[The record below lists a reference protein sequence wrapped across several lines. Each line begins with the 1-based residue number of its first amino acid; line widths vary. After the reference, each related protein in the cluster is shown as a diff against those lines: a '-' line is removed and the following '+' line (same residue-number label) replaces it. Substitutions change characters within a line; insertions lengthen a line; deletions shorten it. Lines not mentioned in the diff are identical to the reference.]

1 MDVRLKTLM
10 GTALLSLAI
19 GGAAYAGGFSRGTAD
34 TDILYEDGNF
44 NMRSGVTYVSPH
56 REFSRNPNPRLV
68 GTRYTEDY
76 VIPSA
81 AIKINLSDNLR
92 CAGTFVNN
100 IGGSA
105 KYEFPAASGKVLE
118 EFTTYETAATCALG
132 FDVGPGRLWVLG
144 GGFSESLDYLRRD
157 SYAAVGLG
165 EGVLD
170 LTGQKYGY
178 RIGAAYE
185 IPEIAL
191 RGQIMYRSGTNYG
204 AEGTATAP
212 AGLLLGIAEPGTP
225 LAAYFQQI
233 VIERGLNAPVALS
246 ARGTGDLPQ
255 SVELKF
261 QTGIAPDWLAFGAV
275 KWTGWSSLTRLDV
288 RSVEGDVLL
297 LSDKYYWRDGWT
309 VTGGLGPSK
318 DNEGFTADYDLP
330 NDTAYAETCASVA
343 LAFWANRML
352 GMGPNRRYADVM
364 EQAIYNGAIS
374 GISLDGSLFFYE
386 NPLESRGNHN
396 RWKWH
401 RCPCCPPNLGR
412 MVASIGSYMYGQAD
426 GEIAVHLYGDSTA
439 RLDIGGKEVRLTQ
452 TTRYPWDG
460 AIAIAVDVDAPTRFA
475 LSLRIPGW
483 CRKASLKVNGEAV
496 DLAAVTVD
504 GYARLDREWK
514 AGDSVALDL
523 EMAVERIHAH
533 PEVRQDAGRVTLKRG
548 PLVYCLEGIDNKVS
562 LNRVAL
568 PADAPVEAR
577 YEGDLLGGIV
587 TLSAKAKADATTDW
601 GGALYRTEPPK
612 SEEVAIKAVP
622 YFIWD
627 NRTPGEMLVWLRGG

>member
-144 GGFSESLDYLRRD
+144 GGFGETLDYLRKD

-170 LTGQKYGY
+170 LEGQKYGY

-191 RGQIMYRSGTNYG
+191 RGQIIYRSGTDYG

-212 AGLLLGIAEPGTP
+212 RGVLYMALKNQGVPDVFNPFAGGNPLQSTP
-225 LAAYFQQI
+225 LDAYG
-233 VIERGLNAPVALS
+233 VGS
-246 ARGTGDLPQ
+246 LPQ

-275 KWTGWSSLTRLDV
+275 KWTDWSSLTRLDV
-288 RSVEGDVLL
+288 RSVEGDMLL
-297 LSDKYYWRDGWT
+297 LSDEYYWRDGWT
-309 VTGGLGPSK
+309 VTGGLGHKFNDTFSGLVSLTW
-318 DNEGFTADYDLP
+318 DRGVSTGYDLQG
-330 NDTAYAETCASVA
+330 DVYTAAVGVTMKDRIGGELRGGVGLSYLASVA
-343 LAFWANRML
+343 ETKYGVN
-352 GMGPNRRYADVM
+352 PNITD
-364 EQAIYNGAIS
+364 S
-374 GISLDGSLFFYE
+374 DLDGRHGDQAVKAGYAFAF
-386 NPLESRGNHN
+386 
-396 RWKWH
+396 
-401 RCPCCPPNLGR
+401 NL
-412 MVASIGSYMYGQAD
+412 SY
-426 GEIAVHLYGDSTA
+426 
-439 RLDIGGKEVRLTQ
+439 
-452 TTRYPWDG
+452 
-460 AIAIAVDVDAPTRFA
+460 
-475 LSLRIPGW
+475 
-483 CRKASLKVNGEAV
+483 SLK
-496 DLAAVTVD
+496 
-504 GYARLDREWK
+504 W
-514 AGDSVALDL
+514 
-523 EMAVERIHAH
+523 
-533 PEVRQDAGRVTLKRG
+533 
-548 PLVYCLEGIDNKVS
+548 
-562 LNRVAL
+562 
-568 PADAPVEAR
+568 
-577 YEGDLLGGIV
+577 
-587 TLSAKAKADATTDW
+587 
-601 GGALYRTEPPK
+601 
-612 SEEVAIKAVP
+612 
-622 YFIWD
+622 
-627 NRTPGEMLVWLRGG
+627 

>member
-309 VTGGLGPSK
+309 VTGGLGHKFNDSVSGIVSLTW
-318 DNEGFTADYDLP
+318 DRGVGTGYDLQG
-330 NDTAYAETCASVA
+330 DAYTAV
-343 LAFWANRML
+343 L
-352 GMGPNRRYADVM
+352 GVTMKD
-364 EQAIYNGAIS
+364 
-374 GISLDGSLFFYE
+374 
-386 NPLESRGNHN
+386 
-396 RWKWH
+396 K
-401 RCPCCPPNLGR
+401 
-412 MVASIGSYMYGQAD
+412 
-426 GEIAVHLYGDSTA
+426 
-439 RLDIGGKEVRLTQ
+439 IGGE
-452 TTRYPWDG
+452 
-460 AIAIAVDVDAPTRFA
+460 
-475 LSLRIPGW
+475 
-483 CRKASLKVNGEAV
+483 
-496 DLAAVTVD
+496 
-504 GYARLDREWK
+504 
-514 AGDSVALDL
+514 
-523 EMAVERIHAH
+523 
-533 PEVRQDAGRVTLKRG
+533 
-548 PLVYCLEGIDNKVS
+548 
-562 LNRVAL
+562 
-568 PADAPVEAR
+568 
-577 YEGDLLGGIV
+577 
-587 TLSAKAKADATTDW
+587 
-601 GGALYRTEPPK
+601 
-612 SEEVAIKAVP
+612 
-622 YFIWD
+622 
-627 NRTPGEMLVWLRGG
+627 LRGGVAFSYLASAAETKNFGVGGDDRNQAVKAGHAFAFNLGYSVKW